1 MENPTIKREE
11 RPDSHQPGVGTRRG
25 KLYRA
30 CFSQINKAKEA
41 GCWLEVI
48 TLCES
53 LISDRMESIINE
65 LSGNKVGFNTA
76 GELAFYY
83 KENYLFGSVNIRM
96 AIKEVAPWMRKRNN
110 ALHQMA
116 KLDSNLETTFETRYN
131 RLPAIAEEGIQ
142 LFRKLDK
149 AIADYRKDKKNRLAK
164 LT

>member
-1 MENPTIKREE
+1 MDTPTIKREE

-53 LISDRMESIINE
+53 LISDRLESIINE

-76 GELAFYY
+76 GELAYYY
-83 KENYLFGSVNIRM
+83 KDNCLFGSVQIRM
-96 AIKEVAPWMRKRNN
+96 AVKAVNPWMRKRNN

-116 KLDSNLETTFETRYN
+116 KLDANLETTFQTRYE
-131 RLPAIAEEGIQ
+131 RLPEIGEEGVK
-142 LFRKLDK
+142 LFRQLDK
-149 AIADYRKDKKNRLAK
+149 AIADYRKEKKSPK
-164 LT
+164 K